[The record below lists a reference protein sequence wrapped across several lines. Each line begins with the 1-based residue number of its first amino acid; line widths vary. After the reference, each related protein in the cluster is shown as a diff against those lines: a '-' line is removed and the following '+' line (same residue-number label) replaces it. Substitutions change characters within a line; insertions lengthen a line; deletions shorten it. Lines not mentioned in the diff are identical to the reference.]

1 MLIPWHTISVLAKCQ
16 SLKLECEHTLTKE
29 VLAPPLDYSSQE
41 ISYRWVLPISPVR
54 LKKNMNWHCQ
64 WGAKIISPMKA
75 KHLALLPTPQLCHI
89 MSLQCP
95 DHTHFTPQ
103 SSLMTEKS
111 FRNLMVSLTYIRHPS
126 SCHSKADGDSRAL
139 HAPGA
144 KWLNPVSQERRW
156 CAERKVENHG
166 LLLPN
171 GPQLLLE
178 DDEDFQLKHCCSQR
192 SGTRAAEQVKE
203 TVSLSRSLIR
213 RERKALCTQY
223 SYWSYK

>member
-75 KHLALLPTPQLCHI
+75 KHLALLPTLQLCHI

-111 FRNLMVSLTYIRHPS
+111 FRNLMVSLTYIYSTPPLATARLMVTAGHCMP
-126 SCHSKADGDSRAL
+126 
-139 HAPGA
+139 
-144 KWLNPVSQERRW
+144 QE
-156 CAERKVENHG
+156 
-166 LLLPN
+166 PN
-171 GPQLLLE
+171 GWTQWVRRGDGVQRGRWKITASSSPMAPS
-178 DDEDFQLKHCCSQR
+178 CS
-192 SGTRAAEQVKE
+192 
-203 TVSLSRSLIR
+203 
-213 RERKALCTQY
+213 
-223 SYWSYK
+223 